1 MKLNQLLQNINIIS
15 KKIVND
21 SDIKGIAIDSRKIE
35 EGFAFICFEGTKSDG
50 HDFIKNAIEKGATT
64 IITQKAVEDFDN
76 VNIVQ
81 VESGRETIAKLANN
95 FYENPS
101 KKFKLIGITGTKG
114 KTTTTYMIKSIL
126 EQKGLKVG
134 LIGTIESKIG
144 DQSIKTS
151 DNTTP
156 DAVELQGTFDFMA
169 KNNVDVVVMEVS
181 SHALDLKRVY
191 GSDFDI
197 GLFTNLSQD
206 HLDYHKDF
214 ETYFAAKKLLFSQCR
229 LGIVNIDSQY
239 GKRVMTETECS
250 HKTYAID
257 SEADIRASDLHS
269 TSKYVRFNVGERK
282 FTVKI
287 PGKFSVYN
295 ALSSISVAREL
306 GCSDEEIQAGF
317 DNLTVPGRSE
327 IVHIDAD
334 YTVMVD
340 YAHSPESLKSILLAT
355 KEYAKGRVIC
365 VFGCGGDRDR
375 TKRPIM
381 GRISGEIADYTIITS
396 DNPRTEEPD
405 CILDEVEV
413 GIKEV
418 TNNYTRVTARELAI
432 RESLKIAREN
442 DIIVIAGKGHEPY
455 QILKD
460 KTIHFDD
467 REQVKIQYEI
477 LKTMKCE

>member
-1 MKLNQLLQNINIIS
+1 MNLECLLKNINVVS
-15 KKIVND
+15 EKIV
-21 SDIKGIAIDSRKIE
+21 SDFDITGITIDSRKVE
-35 EGFAFICFEGTKSDG
+35 PGFAFICFEGTKSDG
-50 HDFIKNAIEKGATT
+50 HDYIKNAIQKGAKT
-64 IITQKAVEDFDN
+64 IITQKETENFEGVN
-76 VNIVQ
+76 VVQ
-81 VESGRETIAKLANN
+81 VEKGRETIAQIANN
-95 FYENPS
+95 FYDFPS
-101 KKFKLIGITGTKG
+101 KKFKLVGITGTKG
-114 KTTTTYMIKSIL
+114 KTTTTYMVKSIL

-144 DQSIKTS
+144 DTTLKTS
-151 DNTTP
+151 SNTTP
-156 DAVELQGTFDFMA
+156 DAVELQQDFALMA
-169 KNNVDVVVMEVS
+169 NENVDVVVMEVS

-197 GLFTNLSQD
+197 GVFTNLSQD

-214 ETYFAAKKLLFSQCR
+214 ETYFTAKKLLFNQCK
-229 LGIVNIDSQY
+229 LGISNVDSEY
-239 GKRVMTETECS
+239 GVRVTKETPCK

-257 SEADIRASDLHS
+257 CKADLTASNLES
-269 TSKYVRFNVGERK
+269 SAKCVTFNAGESK

-295 ALSSISVAREL
+295 ALSAISVAREF
-306 GCSDEEIQAGF
+306 GCTDEQIQAGF
-317 DNLTVPGRSE
+317 DKVVVPGRSE
-327 IVHIDAD
+327 IVHIDTD

-340 YAHSPESLKSILLAT
+340 YAHSPESLKSILLST
-355 KEYAKGRVIC
+355 KEYAKGRVIS

-396 DNPRTEEPD
+396 DNPRTEDPEF
-405 CILDEVEV
+405 ILDGVEE
-413 GIKEV
+413 GIKQV
-418 TNNYTRVTARELAI
+418 TNNYKRIVERDLAI
-432 RESLKIAREN
+432 REALKTARKD

-467 REQVKIQYEI
+467 REQVTIQYEKI
-477 LKTMKCE
+477 RE

>member
-1 MKLNQLLQNINIIS
+1 MTLSNLLNNINIIS
-15 KKIVND
+15 KKII
-21 SDIKGIAIDSRKIE
+21 SDEEITGITIDSRKIE
-35 EGFAFICFEGTKSDG
+35 PGFAFICFEGTKSDG
-50 HDFIKNAIEKGATT
+50 HDYIKSAIEKGAKT
-64 IITQKAVEDFDN
+64 IITQKETEDFDG
-76 VNIVQ
+76 VNIIQ
-81 VESGRETIAKLANN
+81 VEKGRESIAKLANN
-95 FYENPS
+95 FYDFPS
-101 KKFKLIGITGTKG
+101 KKFKLVGVTGTKG

-144 DQSIKTS
+144 DETLKTS
-151 DNTTP
+151 SNTTP
-156 DAVELQGTFDFMA
+156 DAVELQQIFATMA
-169 KNNVDVVVMEVS
+169 KENVDAVVMEVS

-191 GSDFDI
+191 GSEFDI

-214 ETYFAAKKLLFSQCR
+214 ETYFAAKKLLFNQCK
-229 LGIVNIDSQY
+229 LGITNIDSEY
-239 GKRVMTETECS
+239 GERVTKETPCEF
-250 HKTYAID
+250 KTYAID
-257 SEADIRASDLHS
+257 KDADIRAKNLVNTAKSVTFDVDN
-269 TSKYVRFNVGERK
+269 TKI
-282 FTVKI
+282 TVKI

-295 ALSSISVAREL
+295 ALSAISVAKEFD
-306 GCSDEEIQAGF
+306 CTIEEIQAGF
-317 DNLTVPGRSE
+317 DKVVVPGRSE

-340 YAHSPESLKSILLAT
+340 YAHSPESLKSILVST
-355 KEYAKGRVIC
+355 KEYAKGRVIS

-381 GRISGEIADYTIITS
+381 GRISGEIADFTIITS
-396 DNPRTEEPD
+396 DNPRTEEPNF
-405 CILDEVEV
+405 ILDEVEV

-418 TNNYTRVTARELAI
+418 TSNYIRVVERDLAI
-432 RESLKIAREN
+432 YEALKMAQKD

-467 REQVKIQYEI
+467 REQVEIQYKKIMNNE
-477 LKTMKCE
+477 